1 MLYGGAVFVQTAEQV
16 NQILDGIEED
26 MHVPS
31 SKPPASSSSD
41 LSTMLNV
48 GPTANSSKPVH
59 SE

>member
-31 SKPPASSSSD
+31 SKPLAS
-41 LSTMLNV
+41 STMLNV